1 MNRLFLRSILSQSRL
16 TLTQFRSF
24 LVTASVSKKIPLPGD
39 PVYDEH
45 LVDFGRKIEKIDD
58 NIIVKEYKCENL
70 PDEPFQEREDIG
82 ARIEEFQCN
91 KTYFRVEGIYP
102 LKVVMR
108 LQNQMMEHLC
118 DKRMDH
124 IIETI
129 LVKDESILDQLPDHY
144 VDFMEVLIVPDSISK
159 ESKNQHF
166 SIQHAL
172 ENKGIIGIGK
182 RPNPEMIG
190 FLRDEFIKENGGDL
204 PLGNVRV
211 IVEALK
217 HFENA
222 KNIID
227 TCALNGVQSIHLSP
241 YSVDILAP
249 PMVTRSQGSVLSLP
263 IYQNISYDYF
273 QYVKDVDGVRYPPLL
288 VLLDGSVD
296 KSKPGDFSNVLDK
309 NDDESSEFDDQ
320 IIETVSYTDV
330 DWTYPNIIVVFGQ
343 TSYGLSRKIA
353 RKAVQYDGCLSY
365 IPTSIDI
372 PLSLS
377 TALSATIFEAS
388 RVNKHM

>member
-1 MNRLFLRSILSQSRL
+1 MVVVSRL
-16 TLTQFRSF
+16 PHAESGLNDHQAD
-24 LVTASVSKKIPLPGD
+24 AS
-39 PVYDEH
+39 H
-45 LVDFGRKIEKIDD
+45 F
-58 NIIVKEYKCENL
+58 ENL
-70 PDEPFQEREDIG
+70 INKHKQDIA

-124 IIETI
+124 IIETL

-144 VDFMEVLIVPDSISK
+144 VDFMEILIVPDSLLKKS
-159 ESKNQHF
+159 SPQHHF
-166 SIQHAL
+166 SISNAL
-172 ENKGIIGIGK
+172 EKKEIIGIGK
-182 RPNPEMIG
+182 KPNPEMIG

-241 YSVDILAP
+241 V
-249 PMVTRSQGSVLSLP
+249 SL
-263 IYQNISYDYF
+263 
-273 QYVKDVDGVRYPPLL
+273 
-288 VLLDGSVD
+288 
-296 KSKPGDFSNVLDK
+296 FSH
-309 NDDESSEFDDQ
+309 SF
-320 IIETVSYTDV
+320 
-330 DWTYPNIIVVFGQ
+330 F
-343 TSYGLSRKIA
+343 
-353 RKAVQYDGCLSY
+353 
-365 IPTSIDI
+365 
-372 PLSLS
+372 
-377 TALSATIFEAS
+377 
-388 RVNKHM
+388 

>member
-1 MNRLFLRSILSQSRL
+1 
-16 TLTQFRSF
+16 
-24 LVTASVSKKIPLPGD
+24 
-39 PVYDEH
+39 
-45 LVDFGRKIEKIDD
+45 
-58 NIIVKEYKCENL
+58 
-70 PDEPFQEREDIG
+70 
-82 ARIEEFQCN
+82 
-91 KTYFRVEGIYP
+91 
-102 LKVVMR
+102 MR

-241 YSVDILAP
+241 
-249 PMVTRSQGSVLSLP
+249 
-263 IYQNISYDYF
+263 
-273 QYVKDVDGVRYPPLL
+273 
-288 VLLDGSVD
+288 
-296 KSKPGDFSNVLDK
+296 
-309 NDDESSEFDDQ
+309 
-320 IIETVSYTDV
+320 VS
-330 DWTYPNIIVVFGQ
+330 
-343 TSYGLSRKIA
+343 
-353 RKAVQYDGCLSY
+353 
-365 IPTSIDI
+365 
-372 PLSLS
+372 
-377 TALSATIFEAS
+377 
-388 RVNKHM
+388 

>member
-1 MNRLFLRSILSQSRL
+1 VQ
-16 TLTQFRSF
+16 
-24 LVTASVSKKIPLPGD
+24 
-39 PVYDEH
+39 
-45 LVDFGRKIEKIDD
+45 
-58 NIIVKEYKCENL
+58 
-70 PDEPFQEREDIG
+70 
-82 ARIEEFQCN
+82 
-91 KTYFRVEGIYP
+91 GIYP

-124 IIETI
+124 IIETL
-129 LVKDESILDQLPDHY
+129 LVKNESILDQLPDHY
-144 VDFMEVLIVPDSISK
+144 VDFMEVLIVPDSLLKKS
-159 ESKNQHF
+159 SSPQHHF
-166 SIQHAL
+166 SISNAL
-172 ENKGIIGIGK
+172 EEKDIIGIGK

-227 TCALNGVQSIHLSP
+227 TCALNGVQSIHLTP
-241 YSVDILAP
+241 HSVDILAP

-263 IYQNISYDYF
+263 IYQNVSYNYF
-273 QYVKDVDGVRYPPLL
+273 DYVKDVDGVQYPPLL
-288 VLLDGSVD
+288 VLLEGSED
-296 KSKPGDFSNVLDK
+296 KSTPGDFSNVLDD
-309 NDDESSEFDDQ
+309 NDLEPSEFDDQ
-320 IIETVSYTDV
+320 EIPKVSYVDV

-343 TSYGLSRKIA
+343 TSLGLSRQIA
-353 RKAVQYDGCLSY
+353 RKAIQYDGCLSF
-365 IPTSIDI
+365 IPTSLDI
-372 PLSLS
+372 PLSLT

-388 RVNKHM
+388 RVKNL